1 LPPGYSVAV
10 RGEVQSM
17 RESFGNLFFALI
29 LASVLI
35 YLVMVAVF
43 RSFLDPFIV
52 MLAVPLEII
61 GVVAIL
67 LLTSTTFNIQSFLG
81 LIFVV
86 GIDVS
91 NEVLI
96 VDFANRL
103 VAAGRSAKQ
112 AVIEAAKIRMRPIL
126 MTSLATVIALLPMA
140 IGLGHGSE
148 ANIPLARAVLGGF
161 SVATLAALFVVPAIY
176 LLFKTQRA
184 AT

>member
-1 LPPGYSVAV
+1 
-10 RGEVQSM
+10 
-17 RESFGNLFFALI
+17 
-29 LASVLI
+29 
-35 YLVMVAVF
+35 MVAVF

-67 LLTSTTFNIQSFLG
+67 LLTGTTFNIQSFLG

-103 VAAGRSAKQ
+103 VGAGRSAKQ
-112 AVIEAAKIRMRPIL
+112 AVVEAAKIRMRPIL

-140 IGLGHGSE
+140 IGMGHGSE
-148 ANIPLARAVLGGF
+148 ANIPLARYVLGGF

-176 LLFKTQRA
+176 LLFKTQQ
-184 AT
+184 ATQPAT